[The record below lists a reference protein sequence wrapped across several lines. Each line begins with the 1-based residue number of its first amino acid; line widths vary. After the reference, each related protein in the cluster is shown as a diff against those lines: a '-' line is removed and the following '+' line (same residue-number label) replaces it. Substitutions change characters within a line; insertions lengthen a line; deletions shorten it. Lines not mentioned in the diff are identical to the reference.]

1 MNCVI
6 TRREP
11 VPVQIGTVTLFCESF
26 RAEGSAVVYEQ
37 ASVSGETVVT
47 NRYKRSSVL
56 TFTGRVCGS
65 AAEVIAALDGL
76 AGSGSTI
83 ALSYRDLD
91 FTGCTLRSYSAAE
104 DGDIVSLTVTF
115 ITQDS
120 FTLTGGEGQ

>member
-26 RAEGSAVVYEQ
+26 RAEGSAVIYEQ

-47 NRYKRSSVL
+47 NRYKRYSVL

-65 AAEVIAALDGL
+65 AAEVIAELDSLTGNGTSL
-76 AGSGSTI
+76 S
-83 ALSYRDLD
+83 LSYRELD

-104 DGDIVSLTVTF
+104 EGDIVSLTVTL

-120 FTLTGGEGQ
+120 FTVPGGEGE

>member
-6 TRREP
+6 TKREP
-11 VPVQIGTVTLFCESF
+11 VPVQIDTFTLFCESF

-37 ASVSGETVVT
+37 ASVSGDTMIT
-47 NRYKRSSVL
+47 SRYKRSSVL

-65 AAEVIAALDGL
+65 AAEVITALDGL
-76 AGSGSTI
+76 TGSDSSL
-83 ALSYRDLD
+83 ALSYRDLG

-104 DGDIVSLTVTF
+104 EGDIVSLTATF

-120 FTLTGGEGQ
+120 FTIAGGEGQ